1 MCLSFFCSLHSFQLS
16 VFQNILKQF
25 CFRVVAWNQSYL
37 LPTIFPYNVS
47 RHTDACFRI
56 VGCACLSKPS
66 SRGAGA
72 LLPPR
77 PRHLSWNATFITN
90 QCHSHVSAHSGQTPL
105 DGVIHITY
113 CETSFLFILPGQKL
127 QNLGHYLSSLP
138 FLVSSTRFLIKANC
152 SSAFLAQ

>member
-66 SRGAGA
+66 SRGVGA
-72 LLPPR
+72 LLPPTS
-77 PRHLSWNATFITN
+77 PDTSPEMPPSLQTSVTHMSVPFWLDSLGW
-90 QCHSHVSAHSGQTPL
+90 CHSH
-105 DGVIHITY
+105 Y
-113 CETSFLFILPGQKL
+113 CETSFLFILPAQKV

-138 FLVSSTRFLIKANC
+138 FLVSSTRFLIKAKC
-152 SSAFLAQ
+152 SSAFLAH

>member
-72 LLPPR
+72 LLPPTSPDTSPEMPPSLQTSVTHMSVPLLAR
-77 PRHLSWNATFITN
+77 LTWM
-90 QCHSHVSAHSGQTPL
+90 VSFTL
-105 DGVIHITY
+105 R
-113 CETSFLFILPGQKL
+113 ETSFLFILPAQKV
-127 QNLGHYLSSLP
+127 QNLSHYLRSLP
-138 FLVSSTRFLIKANC
+138 FLVSSTRFLKG
-152 SSAFLAQ
+152 